1 MSSLYVTE
9 AGSFI
14 KRQGGHVVVGRN
26 NEILFE
32 VPLERIEDI
41 TVFDTVSISS
51 SLITDFIERG
61 VPITWLSGYGKYFGT
76 LINTNTIDINK
87 HKKQFNLLDNHEF
100 RLAMSRKIIRA
111 KVRNQL
117 TILRRYARNL
127 DVDINIDTQID
138 NIKSVRSHIGE
149 CVRISELMGYEGIIS
164 RLYFE
169 ALGKIV
175 PPTFSFTKRS
185 KQPPRDEFN
194 AMLGLGYS
202 MLFNEILAGLINAG
216 LHPFIGVMHSLGK
229 GHPALASD
237 LIEEWRAPIIDS
249 LVLSMVSRNMVDLS
263 DFDNSDKGCYMTPEG
278 RKGLLTAYNK
288 KIRSENQYIEDRKSY
303 RESIYK
309 QCKQFASAIMHEDVD
324 LYTPLEIH

>member
-14 KRQGGHVVVGRN
+14 KRDGGHVVVGRN
-26 NEILFE
+26 NEVLFE

-41 TVFDTVSISS
+41 TVFDSVSITS
-51 SLITDFIERG
+51 SLVTDFIERG

-87 HKKQFNLLDNHEF
+87 HKKQFDLLDDNAF
-100 RLAMSRKIIRA
+100 RVAMSRKIIRA

-127 DVDINIDTQID
+127 EADINIDAQIA

-149 CVRISELMGYEGIIS
+149 CMRVSELMGYEGLIS

-175 PPTFSFTKRS
+175 PPTFAFTKRT
-185 KQPPRDEFN
+185 KQPPRDPFN

-202 MLFNEILAGLINAG
+202 MLFNEILAGVINAG
-216 LHPFIGVMHSLGK
+216 LHPFVGVMHSLAK

-249 LVLSMVSRNMVDLS
+249 MVLSMVSRNMVDLTE
-263 DFDNSDKGCYMTPEG
+263 FDNSDKGCYLTAEG
-278 RKGLLTAYNK
+278 RKVFLTAYNK
-288 KIRSENQYIEDRKSY
+288 KIRSENQYIDDRKSY
-303 RESIYK
+303 RESLYK

>member
-14 KRQGGHVVVGRN
+14 KRDGGHVVVGRN
-26 NEILFE
+26 NEVLFE

-41 TVFDTVSISS
+41 TVFDSVSITS
-51 SLITDFIERG
+51 SLVTDFIERG

-87 HKKQFNLLDNHEF
+87 HKKQFDLLDDNAF
-100 RLAMSRKIIRA
+100 RVAMSRKIIRA

-127 DVDINIDTQID
+127 EADINIDAQIA

-149 CVRISELMGYEGIIS
+149 CMRVSELMGYEGLIS

-175 PPTFSFTKRS
+175 PPAFAFTKRT
-185 KQPPRDEFN
+185 KQPPRDPFN
-194 AMLGLGYS
+194 AMLGLG
-202 MLFNEILAGLINAG
+202 L
-216 LHPFIGVMHSLGK
+216 
-229 GHPALASD
+229 
-237 LIEEWRAPIIDS
+237 
-249 LVLSMVSRNMVDLS
+249 
-263 DFDNSDKGCYMTPEG
+263 
-278 RKGLLTAYNK
+278 
-288 KIRSENQYIEDRKSY
+288 
-303 RESIYK
+303 
-309 QCKQFASAIMHEDVD
+309 
-324 LYTPLEIH
+324 

>member
-14 KRQGGHVVVGRN
+14 KRDGGHVVVGRN
-26 NEILFE
+26 NEVLFE

-41 TVFDTVSISS
+41 TVFDSVSITS
-51 SLITDFIERG
+51 SLVTDFIERG

-76 LINTNTIDINK
+76 IINTNTIDINK
-87 HKKQFNLLDNHEF
+87 HKKQFDLLDDNAF
-100 RLAMSRKIIRA
+100 RVAMSRKIIRA

-127 DVDINIDTQID
+127 EEDINIDVQIA

-149 CVRISELMGYEGIIS
+149 CMRVSELMGYEGLIS

-175 PPTFSFTKRS
+175 PSAFAFTKRT
-185 KQPPRDEFN
+185 KQPPRDPFN

-202 MLFNEILAGLINAG
+202 MLFNEILAGVINAG
-216 LHPFIGVMHSLGK
+216 LHPFVGVMHSL
-229 GHPALASD
+229 AM
-237 LIEEWRAPIIDS
+237 
-249 LVLSMVSRNMVDLS
+249 VLSMVSRNMVDLS
-263 DFDNSDKGCYMTPEG
+263 EFDNSDKGCYLTAEG
-278 RKGLLTAYNK
+278 RKAFLMAYNK
-288 KIRSENQYIEDRKSY
+288 KIRSENQYIDDRKSY

-309 QCKQFASAIMHEDVD
+309 QCKQFASAIIHEDVD

>member
-14 KRQGGHVVVGRN
+14 KRNGGHVVVGRN
-26 NEILFE
+26 NEVLFE

-41 TVFDTVSISS
+41 TVFDTVSITS
-51 SLITDFIERG
+51 SLVTDFIERG
-61 VPITWLSGYGKYFGT
+61 IPITWLSGYGKYFGT
-76 LINTNTIDINK
+76 IINTNTIDINK
-87 HKKQFNLLDNHEF
+87 HKKQFDLLDNHEF

-127 DVDINIDTQID
+127 DEDISIDTQID

-175 PPTFSFTKRS
+175 PPSFSFSKRS

-194 AMLGLGYS
+194 AMLGLGYV
-202 MLFNEILAGLINAG
+202 I
-216 LHPFIGVMHSLGK
+216 
-229 GHPALASD
+229 
-237 LIEEWRAPIIDS
+237 
-249 LVLSMVSRNMVDLS
+249 
-263 DFDNSDKGCYMTPEG
+263 
-278 RKGLLTAYNK
+278 
-288 KIRSENQYIEDRKSY
+288 
-303 RESIYK
+303 
-309 QCKQFASAIMHEDVD
+309 
-324 LYTPLEIH
+324 